1 MLARAA
7 NTTLKLECCDQLV
20 HSSCFLVSS
29 ELSETQ
35 AATAKKCCSVLK
47 HFLCK
52 DRSVMQ
58 DGEPSTRSIPDSNIL
73 VRTPRRRVVGGSV
86 SQQNSGGPPP
96 VPCPFCKELIP
107 ISDRDHYMRGC
118 RAINGIFD
126 PGGGADYSRLTPLAR
141 RAAGMT
147 RLQRKS
153 DVPIPGPK

>member
-153 DVPIPGPK
+153 EVPFPGPK